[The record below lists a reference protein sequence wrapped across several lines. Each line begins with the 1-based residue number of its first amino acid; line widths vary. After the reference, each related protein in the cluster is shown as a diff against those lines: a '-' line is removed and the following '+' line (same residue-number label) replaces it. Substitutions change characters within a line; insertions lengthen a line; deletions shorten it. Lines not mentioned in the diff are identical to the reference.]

1 MKPIIVYDST
11 LCKMLTMFGGYSA
24 ITLMTIIFF
33 KRVKEK
39 VKQDDIT
46 HETTHSLQQFE
57 MIMIGIV
64 ISILLGFI
72 IGFNWWLISIPLLLF
87 YVIYGLEYIIA
98 LPFNKFMNNDSYH
111 TISFEEEAYEN
122 EDNINYP
129 NERKWFS
136 WIKYLGN
143 VKRKG

>member
-1 MKPIIVYDST
+1 MKPIIIYDSII
-11 LCKMLTMFGGYSA
+11 CKMLTMFGGYSA

-72 IGFNWWLISIPLLLF
+72 I
-87 YVIYGLEYIIA
+87 
-98 LPFNKFMNNDSYH
+98 
-111 TISFEEEAYEN
+111 
-122 EDNINYP
+122 
-129 NERKWFS
+129 
-136 WIKYLGN
+136 
-143 VKRKG
+143 